1 MVPDGGR
8 GGNTTK
14 EIGLSPPVHSEAIGN
29 WSSST
34 AGAEAAARV
43 VAGDEDEPEVTGVA
57 LPWAE
62 VGHSE
67 GTVTVAA
74 GMLSGTPD
82 SSVRA
87 WTIRA
92 LARVN
97 GISDGLPEDFSEVAE
112 SLVGLDGMADTLPWG
127 TLTRDV
133 EITGDIFPVFGS
145 CGSLNHSSV
154 TNCIRDMSMCDSHN
168 FPPIVSILREGSA
181 LAISKSR
188 HGSGSCS
195 SRALNASMYWLNSTA
210 PLGDVARMP
219 VLMRHR
225 RACRMMADLVR
236 GMAATV
242 AWGRASGG
250 ERAGALL
257 NSAMEGTESW
267 ALSLM
272 RIVSS

>member
-1 MVPDGGR
+1 
-8 GGNTTK
+8 
-14 EIGLSPPVHSEAIGN
+14 
-29 WSSST
+29 
-34 AGAEAAARV
+34 
-43 VAGDEDEPEVTGVA
+43 
-57 LPWAE
+57 
-62 VGHSE
+62 
-67 GTVTVAA
+67 
-74 GMLSGTPD
+74 MLQIP
-82 SSVRA
+82 
-87 WTIRA
+87 
-92 LARVN
+92 
-97 GISDGLPEDFSEVAE
+97 
-112 SLVGLDGMADTLPWG
+112 SLGWMGWRMHFPGW

-133 EITGDIFPVFGS
+133 EITKNILSVFGS
-145 CGSLNHSSV
+145 GGNLNHSSV

-242 AWGRASGG
+242 AWGRATGG
-250 ERAGALL
+250 EGTGALL
-257 NSAMEGTESW
+257 NSAIEGTQSW